1 MAFFFPLICC
11 FPYASEYLLEER
23 GVVRHA
29 APGKRWTGLFYSSFP
44 MEECLHLATLL
55 GFLQEKTDYSAGDER
70 EIVKMKTLSTLFFP
84 PLLP

>member
-1 MAFFFPLICC
+1 M
-11 FPYASEYLLEER
+11 
-23 GVVRHA
+23 VRHA